1 VCATAGYITSYWNR
15 VFFPEACGGTMFDK
29 VNYDTMVRIS
39 GSFVGV
45 ALVFKQ
51 VVDKYGWRHIVAV
64 TTNVRRISVRG
75 VNAALPP
82 ESEENF
88 ENLITSACPDC
99 SQNIT
104 RT

>member
-1 VCATAGYITSYWNR
+1 MWRCLVCVTAGYITSYWNR

-64 TTNVRRISVRG
+64 TRNVRRILVRG
-75 VNAALPP
+75 SMPP
-82 ESEENF
+82 CRRRAKKI
-88 ENLITSACPDC
+88 LKT
-99 SQNIT
+99 
-104 RT
+104 